1 MWLTPSRTDS
11 INSAHQLLTRRVRAV
26 TRVFNKNPK
35 YLVVRHPLSLGV
47 NLFIPPELYVNLKT

>member
-26 TRVFNKNPK
+26 RRVFNKNPK

-47 NLFIPPELYVNLKT
+47 N